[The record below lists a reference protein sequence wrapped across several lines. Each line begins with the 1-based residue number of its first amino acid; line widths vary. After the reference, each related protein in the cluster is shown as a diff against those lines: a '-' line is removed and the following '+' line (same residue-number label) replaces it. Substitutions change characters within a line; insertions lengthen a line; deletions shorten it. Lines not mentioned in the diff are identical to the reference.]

1 MATLGTMVPANRQM
15 NRTDRAGERRFI
27 AVEGSLTLQ
36 CSRRTTAFTRVGGQW
51 LDGPR
56 RAPQG
61 RCWKGLVNLAQG
73 SAGVAYWLLACAS
86 NRDSDDRS
94 WSVPLAGASRRAE
107 VRARDVER
115 LPKLAAGAWYRLVA
129 LVRLSFSLS
138 V

>member
-1 MATLGTMVPANRQM
+1 MATLGAMVPANRQM

-27 AVEGSLTLQ
+27 AVVGSLTLQ
-36 CSRRTTAFTRVGGQW
+36 CSRRTTAFTRVEGRW

-61 RCWKGLVNLAQG
+61 RCWKGLVHLAQG
-73 SAGVAYWLLACAS
+73 SAGVAYWLRAFAS

-94 WSVPLAGASRRAE
+94 WSVPLAGASTRAE
-107 VRARDVER
+107 VRGRDVER
-115 LPKLAAGAWYRLVA
+115 PPKFAAGEWSRLLA